1 MSWISDL
8 IKGEIAE
15 QKKAEEAEKSAAGAD
30 DAETLKTM
38 LRDIIREEVKT
49 MVADEVKAAAVA
61 PKAEEAP
68 KDEQK
73 KAEAPA
79 ADIKAEIKKALAE
92 SLNSIPAKT
101 RSIEESYD
109 RVFNN

>member
-1 MSWISDL
+1 MSWLSDL

-15 QKKAEEAEKSAAGAD
+15 QKAAEAEKPTAGAD

-38 LRDIIREEVKT
+38 LRDIIRDEVKS

-68 KDEQK
+68 KEEAAK
-73 KAEAPA
+73 KEAPA
-79 ADIKAEIKKALAE
+79 VDMKAEIKKALAE